1 MWNPTPYSTLAL
13 FVCSD
18 PTVKL
23 GHFRLSMS
31 INIRIRPFN
40 KLKLK
45 IFKYDDDTGLAV
57 IMNISY
63 NQYLVS
69 RPTRLSYFNIP
80 RTEKYGIAI
89 C

>member
-69 RPTRLSYFNIP
+69 
-80 RTEKYGIAI
+80 
-89 C
+89 